1 LVIAGDSCEEVT
13 QLLSEVERRLAIRP
27 RPAIAADYQALDEI
41 IEGSSWG
48 LPEDDRIHALAIDL
62 VSQSILSGGILF
74 PCQSIFSN
82 STSREMFRAVERP
95 LSIDQCDSLYRTR
108 PFLMIEGRGVIVKKT
123 MTSSQRAMMSG
134 LAQVV
139 LRINSSAPIHYLS
152 DEEVEYSTRT
162 ITSRYLEKAVAHAVP
177 MDTSVA

>member
-1 LVIAGDSCEEVT
+1 
-13 QLLSEVERRLAIRP
+13 
-27 RPAIAADYQALDEI
+27 
-41 IEGSSWG
+41 
-48 LPEDDRIHALAIDL
+48 
-62 VSQSILSGGILF
+62 
-74 PCQSIFSN
+74 
-82 STSREMFRAVERP
+82 MFRAVECP

-123 MTSSQRAMMSG
+123 MTSSQRAMMTG

-152 DEEVEYSTRT
+152 DEEVEYSART
-162 ITSRYLEKAVAHAVP
+162 ITSRYLDKAVANAVP